1 MKDNR
6 ARWWRYLALLSVAW
20 VVVMGARVYPH
31 FGDAL
36 RLDGRIMSFDD
47 YVEESCGQRIGPAA
61 ASCLAEAHETGR
73 RLVAQQQAKSLLLVE
88 APLLLMLLVYLPTM
102 AAKRWRQMTAGR

>member
-6 ARWWRYLALLSVAW
+6 WPWWRYLALLSLAW
-20 VVVMGARVYPH
+20 VVVMGARLYPH

-36 RLDGRIMSFDD
+36 RLDGRIMSFDE

-61 ASCLAEAHETGR
+61 ASCLAEARETGR
-73 RLVAQQQAKSLLLVE
+73 RLVAQQQARSLLVVE
-88 APLLLMLLVYLPTM
+88 APLWLMLLVYLPTM
-102 AAKRWRQMTAGR
+102 AARRRGG